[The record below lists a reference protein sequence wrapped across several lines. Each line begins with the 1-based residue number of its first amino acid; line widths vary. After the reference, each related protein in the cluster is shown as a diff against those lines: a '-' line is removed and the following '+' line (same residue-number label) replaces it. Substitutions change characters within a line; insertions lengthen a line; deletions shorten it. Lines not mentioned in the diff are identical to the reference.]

1 MAATITTGTR
11 DKRFH
16 LRATLSEQ
24 SLIRVAAEQQGMPA
38 TEFILRSACEKA
50 EQALAGQTRFV
61 LDDQRWTEF
70 LLLLDRPPV
79 EKPRLRQLFAE
90 HHVAIRRS

>member
-24 SLIRVAAEQQGMPA
+24 SLIRVA
-38 TEFILRSACEKA
+38 ACEKA